1 MSSKTIVFI
10 DAENVPVPK
19 FEGEARFKIEK
30 VAKIYYLD
38 IDEIEYRAYFVE
50 EGSAKNWKSDGV
62 GLYVLDGKPKKD
74 KVDNGIKKQL
84 RDQAGKNSTCFL
96 VTGDQPFISEV
107 TDELDGVIVVDTK
120 NERVTVRKTIH
131 ETTEVIKIDGEDI
144 TIQKT
149 IYEMTV
155 IEV

>member
-30 VAKIYYLD
+30 VAKIYHLD
-38 IDEIEYRAYFVE
+38 IDEIEYRAYFVK
-50 EGSAKNWKSDGV
+50 EGSAHDWKSDGV
-62 GLYVLDGKPKKD
+62 KNIPLKGPSKKD
-74 KVDNGIKKQL
+74 KVDREIKKQL
-84 RDQAGKNSTCFL
+84 RDQAGKKCTCFL
-96 VTGDQPFISEV
+96 VTGDQPFILEV

-120 NERVTVRKTIH
+120 NERVTVRKTIQK
-131 ETTEVIKIDGEDI
+131 TTKVNKIDGEDI